1 MLISK
6 KIVHLTSVHPRH
18 DTRIFIK
25 QCNSLAA
32 HGYDVT
38 LVVADGKADECKGR
52 VKIIDVGYLPGR
64 FNRMFKTTRRVLEKA
79 IELDAD
85 VYHLHDPELI
95 PIGLKLKR
103 LGKRV
108 IFDSH
113 EDVPTDI
120 LDKPYI
126 NYFSRVFVSKIYQIY
141 ERLTLKR
148 FDAIIA
154 ATPCIRDKLSAI
166 NVNTIDINNYP
177 IMGELMSGVV
187 GHWSGRQHQI
197 AYVGG
202 IGLLRGIREI
212 VHALEFTTSNARLQL
227 AGEFGE
233 PEVKAEV
240 INFTGWQYV
249 DELGFLN
256 REEVSVLLS
265 RCMAGLVT
273 FHPLSNHVSAQPNKM
288 FEYMSAGIPVI
299 ASNFPLWREIVEG
312 NDCGLCVDPLDPKAI
327 AQAIDFIINNPERAR
342 QMGEDGQRAVQ
353 TRYNWGVE
361 EAKLLKVYAQVL
373 GEA

>member
-1 MLISK
+1 MTK
-6 KIVHLTSVHPRH
+6 KIVHLTSVHSRN

-25 QCNSLAA
+25 QCSSLAT
-32 HGYDVT
+32 HGYDVSY
-38 LVVADGKADECKGR
+38 VVADGNGDECKGK
-52 VKIIDVGYLPGR
+52 VKIADAGYLPGR
-64 FNRMFKTTRRVLEKA
+64 INRMFKTTKSVLEKA

-95 PIGLKLKR
+95 PVGIKLKR
-103 LGKRV
+103 RGKKV
-108 IFDSH
+108 FFDSH

-120 LDKPYI
+120 QEKLYI
-126 NYFSRVFVSKIYQIY
+126 NYFVRSLISKTYQVY

-148 FDAIIA
+148 FDAVIA

-166 NVNTIDINNYP
+166 NANTIDINNYP
-177 IMGELMSGVV
+177 VMGELMSGYDVNWDSRLPQV
-187 GHWSGRQHQI
+187 C
-197 AYVGG
+197 YVGG
-202 IGLLRGIREI
+202 VELLRGIREL
-212 VHALEFTTSNARLQL
+212 VHALELTTSHAKLQL
-227 AGEFGE
+227 AGKFGD
-233 PEVKAEV
+233 PAVEVELKHYA
-240 INFTGWQYV
+240 GWQFV

-256 REEVSVLLS
+256 REGVKDVLS
-265 RCMAGLVT
+265 NCMAGLVT
-273 FHPLSNHVSAQPNKM
+273 LHPTVPYLSSLPVKM

-327 AQAIDFIINNPERAR
+327 AEAVDFIINNPERAR
-342 QMGEDGQRAVQ
+342 QMGENGQRAVQ